1 MQIISLTQL
10 FFSLYWCFVDSSHT
24 ASTAL
29 FPCSPVSFPHVPHI
43 SPCPSHFP
51 MSITFP
57 HVPHISPC
65 RSHVPM
71 SLMSP
76 CPPCPSCPHVPHV
89 PHISPTF
96 VPISPYLGRVLFPK
110 HLSHVHTL
118 CPHFSCDLDSG
129 RRPKKIFDL
138 YHLPSTSHH
147 FPPTIT
153 LGQFWHQLLIRPKM
167 GRYFKFRKT
176 REVSSER
183 EIPIRMSHY
192 LGCLSKPAV
201 FPKALSKGKRNA
213 VDIISHYNLFDPE
226 KHN

>member
-10 FFSLYWCFVDSSHT
+10 FFPFIDASST
-24 ASTAL
+24 VL
-29 FPCSPVSFPHVPHI
+29 ILPQQLCSHVPRLI

-51 MSITFP
+51 MFITFP

-71 SLMSP
+71 SPMSP

-110 HLSHVHTL
+110 HLSHVPTL
-118 CPHFSCDLDSG
+118 CPHFSCDRDSG
-129 RRPKKIFDL
+129 RRPKKISDL
-138 YHLPSTSHH
+138 YRLPSTSHH

-153 LGQFWHQLLIRPKM
+153 LV
-167 GRYFKFRKT
+167 YF
-176 REVSSER
+176 
-183 EIPIRMSHY
+183 
-192 LGCLSKPAV
+192 
-201 FPKALSKGKRNA
+201 
-213 VDIISHYNLFDPE
+213 
-226 KHN
+226 